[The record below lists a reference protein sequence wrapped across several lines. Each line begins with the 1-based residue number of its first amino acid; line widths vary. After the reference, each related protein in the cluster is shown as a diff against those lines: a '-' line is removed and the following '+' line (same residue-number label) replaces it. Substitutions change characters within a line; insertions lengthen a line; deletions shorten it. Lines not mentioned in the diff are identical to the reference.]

1 MTSLFNDS
9 LTNESVSGSLFD
21 NKVTNAMKTDAEVRS
36 DAMSLL
42 RGELGLVDAERF
54 LSLVQRE
61 QFDYTEWR
69 KDKWLTSTV
78 TELAEQAREL
88 RKQRQS

>member
-1 MTSLFNDS
+1 
-9 LTNESVSGSLFD
+9 
-21 NKVTNAMKTDAEVRS
+21 MKTDAEVRS

-69 KDKWLTSTV
+69 KDKWLTATV